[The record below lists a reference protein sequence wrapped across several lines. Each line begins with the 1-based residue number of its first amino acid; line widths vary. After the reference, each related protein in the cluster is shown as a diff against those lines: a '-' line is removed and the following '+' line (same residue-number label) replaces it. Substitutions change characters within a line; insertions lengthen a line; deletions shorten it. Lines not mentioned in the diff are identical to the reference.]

1 MNKINKNRNLGVDI
15 LKFLCAFLVVMI
27 HAPIPGVS
35 QYTTPIAR
43 IAVPIFFMITGY
55 YYSNTVKSGKEN
67 KQIKKIAILFVV
79 SNIIFI
85 FWELIV
91 DFVKDKSFVSFI
103 EKMTSPETYLN
114 FFVFNESPFSFH
126 LWYVGAI
133 LYVLLIVKL
142 LNKFDKIKILYYI
155 TPLLL
160 LADIVFGKYSK
171 VFFGCEFSYIYL
183 RNFIFVGLPNFAIGL
198 FISEHRES
206 IKNFKFTKVLSII
219 AMVVFC
225 ATSDLEKYLL
235 VSNKLNAPRDQYFS
249 TTLLAMAVF
258 IFFTIAVEFKSGKVS
273 SILARLGQRYSLLI
287 YIVHPIILTLC
298 NQITPKI
305 HLASVYKYTKPFVV
319 FIGTVLVIFIYYL
332 IKDAVQ
338 KKKQKK
344 S

>member
-1 MNKINKNRNLGVDI
+1 MVKIDTNRNLGVDI

-27 HAPIPGVS
+27 HAPIPVIS

-55 YYSNTVKSGKEN
+55 YYSHTVASGKEN
-67 KQIKKIAILFVV
+67 KQIKKIAILFAV
-79 SNIIFI
+79 SNIIFM

-91 DFVKDKSFVSFI
+91 DFVKDKSFAAFI

-142 LNKFDKIKILYYI
+142 LNKFDKVKILYYI
-155 TPLLL
+155 TPFLL

-198 FISEHRES
+198 FLSEHKES
-206 IKNFKFTKVLSII
+206 IKNFKFTKMLSII
-219 AMVVFC
+219 AIFVFC
-225 ATSDLEKYLL
+225 ATSVLEKYLL

-249 TTLLAMAVF
+249 TTLLAIAVF
-258 IFFTIAVEFKSGKVS
+258 ILFTIAVEFKSGAVVNR
-273 SILARLGQRYSLLI
+273 LAHLGQRYSLLI

-332 IKDAVQ
+332 IKNAVQ
-338 KKKQKK
+338 KKKQKN

>member
-1 MNKINKNRNLGVDI
+1 M
-15 LKFLCAFLVVMI
+15 
-27 HAPIPGVS
+27 
-35 QYTTPIAR
+35 
-43 IAVPIFFMITGY
+43 
-55 YYSNTVKSGKEN
+55 
-67 KQIKKIAILFVV
+67 
-79 SNIIFI
+79 
-85 FWELIV
+85 
-91 DFVKDKSFVSFI
+91 
-103 EKMTSPETYLN
+103 
-114 FFVFNESPFSFH
+114 
-126 LWYVGAI
+126 
-133 LYVLLIVKL
+133 
-142 LNKFDKIKILYYI
+142 
-155 TPLLL
+155 
-160 LADIVFGKYSK
+160 
-171 VFFGCEFSYIYL
+171 
-183 RNFIFVGLPNFAIGL
+183 PNFAIGL
-198 FISEHRES
+198 FISKHRES

-219 AMVVFC
+219 AMVIFC

>member
-1 MNKINKNRNLGVDI
+1 M
-15 LKFLCAFLVVMI
+15 
-27 HAPIPGVS
+27 
-35 QYTTPIAR
+35 
-43 IAVPIFFMITGY
+43 
-55 YYSNTVKSGKEN
+55 
-67 KQIKKIAILFVV
+67 
-79 SNIIFI
+79 
-85 FWELIV
+85 
-91 DFVKDKSFVSFI
+91 
-103 EKMTSPETYLN
+103 
-114 FFVFNESPFSFH
+114 
-126 LWYVGAI
+126 
-133 LYVLLIVKL
+133 
-142 LNKFDKIKILYYI
+142 
-155 TPLLL
+155 
-160 LADIVFGKYSK
+160 
-171 VFFGCEFSYIYL
+171 
-183 RNFIFVGLPNFAIGL
+183 GLPNFAIGL

-298 NQITPKI
+298 NQIIPKI